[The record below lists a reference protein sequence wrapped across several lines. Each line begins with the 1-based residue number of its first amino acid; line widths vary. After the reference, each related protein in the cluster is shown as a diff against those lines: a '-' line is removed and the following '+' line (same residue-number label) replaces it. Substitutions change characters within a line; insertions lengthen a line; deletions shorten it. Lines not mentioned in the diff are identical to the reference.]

1 MRNKRLA
8 CIGVHPQMFHLAK
21 IVEGSE
27 WRMDWG
33 ISDVHDRKR
42 ITDIVTRDFPHVTV
56 LADPNGPYQIAVTD
70 GETEF
75 TEMPAVRLSSFPK
88 DEKDAVLNI
97 LPTVEGHFLA
107 EYYVQDQERLD
118 TFDHFYAA
126 HQLKLKKTPAPCRD
140 GLLFN
145 NLIVRLIHR
154 IEELLLS
161 GARVDQLDDAARL
174 AGASQSLLETMDRIG
189 IDYYLAMRKRLLPE
203 VQGILIDRMVAE
215 GRFGPS
221 VGVGWC
227 RYPGG
232 GGAVDDPLIQDMV
245 DEEAYFAGIE
255 RRAMSEEEIAVSLMR
270 TLDAIMCDDA
280 DEGRSD
286 TFLMD
291 VFGWNLVDATQ
302 LVKSMFDQ

>member
-1 MRNKRLA
+1 LRNKRLA

-27 WRMDWG
+27 WRMDWV
-33 ISDVHDRKR
+33 IEDVHDRKR
-42 ITDIVTRDFPHVTV
+42 ITDIVTRDFPHVAV
-56 LADPNGPYQIAVTD
+56 LEKADGPYQMAVTD
-70 GETEF
+70 GEMEF
-75 TEMPAVRLSSFPK
+75 DEISAVSLSSFPK

-107 EYYVQDQERLD
+107 EYYIQDEERLHD
-118 TFDHFYAA
+118 FYRFVAA
-126 HQLKLKKTPAPCRD
+126 HHLKEAPAPCRD

-145 NLIVRLIHR
+145 NMMVRLIHR

-174 AGASQSLLETMDRIG
+174 AGASHSLLETMDRIG
-189 IDYYLAMRKRLLPE
+189 IDYYLAMRKRLLPD

-232 GGAVDDPLIQDMV
+232 GGPVDDPLIQDMV
-245 DEEAYFAGIE
+245 DEEAHFAGIE
-255 RRAMSEEEIAVSLMR
+255 RRTMSEEEIAVSLMR

-280 DEGRSD
+280 DEGRSYGIL
-286 TFLMD
+286 TR
-291 VFGWNLVDATQ
+291 VFGWDLVDAKQ
-302 LVKSMFDQ
+302 EVKNMFDQ